1 MHMNGLDSKE
11 SLFELISQAQGGSG
25 EAFEALLSRYRPLIE
40 SSVHGFIS
48 VETSM
53 QEAEDLMEEAKHVFL
68 SAITSY
74 DLSRDGVE
82 FGLYA
87 KICIKNGL
95 VSELRRQKQ
104 RRKLGV
110 VSLVGDEEDL
120 TEKGE
125 DPASRIVEEEDFRQL
140 YRMIRANLSELENKV
155 WWMYVAGAAVSDIAK
170 ALGKDERSVHNAIY
184 RIRAKLKRLLVRGG
198 DKP

>member
-1 MHMNGLDSKE
+1 MNGLDSKE

-40 SSVHGFIS
+40 SSVHSFIS

-74 DLSRDGVE
+74 DLSREGVE

-95 VSELRRQKQ
+95 ISELRRQKQ

>member
-1 MHMNGLDSKE
+1 MNGLDSKE

>member
-40 SSVHGFIS
+40 SSVHSFIS

-74 DLSRDGVE
+74 DLSREGVE

-95 VSELRRQKQ
+95 ISELRRQKQ

-120 TEKGE
+120 AEKGE

-140 YRMIRANLSELENKV
+140 YRMIRANLSELENRV

>member
-1 MHMNGLDSKE
+1 MNGLDSKE
-11 SLFELISQAQGGSG
+11 SLLALISQAQSGSG
-25 EAFEALLSRYRPLIE
+25 EAFEALFSRYRPLIE
-40 SSVHGFIS
+40 SSVHSFIS

-74 DLSRDGVE
+74 DLSREGVE

-95 VSELRRQKQ
+95 ISELRRQKQ

-110 VSLVGDEEDL
+110 VSLAGDEESF
-120 TEKGE
+120 TENDG
-125 DPASRIVEEEDFRQL
+125 DPASRFVEEEDFRQL

-155 WWMYVAGAAVSDIAK
+155 WWMYVAGATVSDIAK
-170 ALGKDERSVHNAIY
+170 ALGKDEKSVHNAIY